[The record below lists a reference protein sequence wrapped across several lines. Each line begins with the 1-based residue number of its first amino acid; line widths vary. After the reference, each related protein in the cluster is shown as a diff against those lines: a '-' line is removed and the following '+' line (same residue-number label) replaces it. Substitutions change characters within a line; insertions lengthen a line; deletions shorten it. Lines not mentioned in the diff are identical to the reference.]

1 MRGNSDVIASI
12 EAYQLEPLE
21 AETQSS
27 PLCLD
32 NAIAE
37 ALVGRIYSSSSQ
49 KSTRVIQEKAG

>member
-21 AETQSS
+21 AETLSS

-32 NAIAE
+32 NVIAE
-37 ALVGRIYSSSSQ
+37 ALVGRIYRSQ
-49 KSTRVIQEKAG
+49 KLTRAIQEKAG

>member
-37 ALVGRIYSSSSQ
+37 ALVGRIYSSQ